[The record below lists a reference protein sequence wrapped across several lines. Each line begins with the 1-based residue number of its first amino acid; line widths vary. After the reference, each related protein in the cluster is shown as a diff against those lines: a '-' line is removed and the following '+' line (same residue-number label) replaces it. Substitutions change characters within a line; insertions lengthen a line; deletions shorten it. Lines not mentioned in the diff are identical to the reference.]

1 MKHLIQPR
9 VQAIQLSG
17 IRQFF
22 NLVADRPGLVS
33 LTIGQPD
40 FPTPDHVKAAA
51 QEAIAADFT
60 TYTANAGLLE
70 LRQAAC
76 QFVADKYG
84 LRYTPDEVIATV
96 GASQALDIAFRT
108 ILEEGTEVLLPA
120 PVYPGYEPL
129 IRLCGAKPVYIDTR
143 PNGFRLSAELIA
155 PYLTEK
161 TRCLVLPY
169 PSNPTGTAL
178 SAEEL
183 ENIASL
189 LKGRPIW
196 IVSDEIYSE
205 LVYHGR
211 HHSIAEWLPEQTIVI
226 NGLSKS
232 HSMTGWRIGF
242 VFAPAF
248 AVEQMVKVHQY
259 SVSCTSSISQKAAV
273 EALTAGKNDAEV
285 MRAAYA
291 ERLEYATV
299 VSPPWGCRLR
309 SRMEP
314 FTCFRQS
321 PPLACLRLILPSM
334 SSKTPAS
341 PSFPAAPFLNT
352 VKAMSACRT
361 LIRSMCSKKGLTG
374 SSGISKR
381 SAADR
386 NGFQKSYRFRPP
398 CPHKKKAA
406 GSSPQHVL
414 DKQYGFLHKDVQ
426 KSLIC

>member
-22 NLVADRPGLVS
+22 NLVSGRPGLVS

-40 FPTPDHVKAAA
+40 FPTPDHVKVAA

-84 LRYTPDEVIATV
+84 LRYSPDEVIATV
-96 GASQALDIAFRT
+96 GASQALDITFRT

-143 PNGFRLSAELIA
+143 QNGFRLSAELIK
-155 PYLTEK
+155 PYLTDK

-169 PSNPTGTAL
+169 PSNPTGTTLSSEAL
-178 SAEEL
+178 EA
-183 ENIASL
+183 IAAL
-189 LKGRPIW
+189 MKGRPIW

-205 LVYHGR
+205 LVYRGR
-211 HHSIAEWLPEQTIVI
+211 HRSIAEWLPEQTIVI

-232 HSMTGWRIGF
+232 HSMTGWRIGL
-242 VFAPAF
+242 VFAPSF
-248 AVEQMVKVHQY
+248 VIEQMVKVHQY

-273 EALTAGKNDAEV
+273 EALTAGKNDAEA
-285 MRAAYA
+285 MRATYA
-291 ERLEYATV
+291 ERLEYAYN
-299 VSPPWGCRLR
+299 RLTAMGLPVEKPDGAFYLFP
-309 SRMEP
+309 SIAAFRM
-314 FTCFRQS
+314 
-321 PPLACLRLILPSM
+321 
-334 SSKTPAS
+334 
-341 PSFPAAPFLNT
+341 PSFDFALD
-352 VKAMSACRT
+352 VVEKAGVALVPGSAFSEYGEGYVR
-361 LIRSMCSKKGLTG
+361 LSYAYSLDVLKEGLDRLERYVHE
-374 SSGISKR
+374 KR
-381 SAADR
+381 
-386 NGFQKSYRFRPP
+386 N
-398 CPHKKKAA
+398 
-406 GSSPQHVL
+406 
-414 DKQYGFLHKDVQ
+414 
-426 KSLIC
+426 SL

>member
-84 LRYTPDEVIATV
+84 LCYTPDEVIATV
-96 GASQALDIAFRT
+96 GASQALDIVFRT

-161 TRCLVLPY
+161 TRCVILPY

-178 SAEEL
+178 SSEEL
-183 ENIASL
+183 ARIASL

-205 LVYHGR
+205 LVYRGR
-211 HHSIAEWLPEQTIVI
+211 HRSIAEWLPEQTIVI

-248 AVEQMVKVHQY
+248 AIEQMVKVHQY

-291 ERLEYATV
+291 ERLEYAY
-299 VSPPWGCRLR
+299 GRLTA
-309 SRMEP
+309 MG
-314 FTCFRQS
+314 
-321 PPLACLRLILPSM
+321 LPVEKPDGAFYLFPSIAAFGM
-334 SSKTPAS
+334 SSFDFALDVVENAGVALVPGSAFSEYGEGHVRLSYAYSLDVLKEG
-341 PSFPAAPFLNT
+341 LDRLERYIQ
-352 VKAMSACRT
+352 VKR
-361 LIRSMCSKKGLTG
+361 R
-374 SSGISKR
+374 
-381 SAADR
+381 
-386 NGFQKSYRFRPP
+386 KS
-398 CPHKKKAA
+398 
-406 GSSPQHVL
+406 
-414 DKQYGFLHKDVQ
+414 
-426 KSLIC
+426 